1 MKLYLEL
8 FWSFFKIG
16 AFTFGGGYSMLP
28 LMQKEISAKRKWATE
43 DELIGFFALSQ
54 AAPGAI
60 AVNASVFIGFKKARW
75 RGGICAA
82 FGVVLPSFIVIS
94 VIAAFLANFADIKFV
109 QHAFVGIRVAV
120 AALILDAL
128 ISMIRGITRQRVSI
142 IIAAVSCIASIFFDV
157 SPVLL
162 VFAAGITGFFLIG
175 RKKTE

>member
-28 LMQKEISAKRKWATE
+28 LMQKEIVTKRKWATE
-43 DELIGFFALSQ
+43 EEIISFFALSQ

-75 RGGICAA
+75 MGGICAA

-94 VIAAFLANFADIKFV
+94 VIAAFLSNFSDIEFV

-128 ISMIRGITRQRVSI
+128 ISMIKGIERQRVPI
-142 IIAAVSCIASIFFDV
+142 IIASVSCIASIVFDA

-162 VFAAGITGFFLIG
+162 VLAAGIAGFFLMG
-175 RKKTE
+175 RKKMV